1 MATISELESANS
13 VSLTDLYE
21 TSVLENNKYK
31 SRKQPLS
38 AILNAF
44 FNKFT
49 FNSLNTESKTVIN
62 AINEAYENGG
72 GTEIDDTTISPDT
85 TWSSLKISNYVIQ
98 NRDEFIQTVAS
109 YGNDNEIQ
117 TRVTVTEVT
126 E

>member
-1 MATISELESANS
+1 MAKISELESASS

-44 FNKFT
+44 FNKFS

-72 GTEIDDTTISPDT
+72 GTEIDDTTVSTDT
-85 TWSSLKISNYVIQ
+85 TWSSLKIAQYVNQNANYI
-98 NRDEFIQTVAS
+98 DEVVAS
-109 YGNDNEIQ
+109 VGIDN
-117 TRVTVTEVT
+117 TPKVTVEVS
-126 E
+126 EVI